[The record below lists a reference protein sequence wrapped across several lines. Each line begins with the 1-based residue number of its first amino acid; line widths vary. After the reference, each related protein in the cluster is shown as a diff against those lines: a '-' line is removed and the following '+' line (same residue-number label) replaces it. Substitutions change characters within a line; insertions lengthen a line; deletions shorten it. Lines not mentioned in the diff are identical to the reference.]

1 MMERMKTKEEMQS
14 TPKYTLGEL
23 QVWVEQRIFNLTGVQ
38 RPISFQEVPS
48 GIKGDYGIQ
57 LSSFAKES
65 QWNLKD
71 LAEAISEGLKQAK
84 NPFIKEVHTAGPY
97 LNFELDMPTFGAKV
111 TQQVLEM
118 GPRYGEE
125 NIGNNTVVVIDM
137 SSPNIAKRMSY
148 GHLRSTIIG
157 DALTRI
163 YRATGYEVLRDNHI
177 GDWGTQFGNLI
188 VAIKRWGNEEELLS
202 SKDPIGVLQDLYVR
216 FHSEMEKEKAS
227 ERERL
232 KEIVEK
238 EGMEAV
244 PDLQKAV
251 EDVSQEIMARKRISR
266 EQLDMF
272 KVVEDALDRVV
283 TSTLEEEGRE
293 WFKKLEEGDPEARRF
308 WKICVDLSMKEFERI
323 YRILGVEFEYTL
335 GESFYE
341 GMLVDTI
348 QEVRQS
354 GKATVSDGALVI
366 DMTDKKLGVAIVQKS
381 DGASVYMTRDL
392 ATAKYRE
399 KDLSAGEV
407 IYVVGEDQKL
417 YFQQLFE
424 ILRRLGHPV
433 GERSKH
439 VYFGMVTLP
448 EGRMSTRKGRVI
460 LLKDVIDEG
469 LKRVRKILKTKNPDV
484 YSNRK
489 LREIIT
495 RQITVGALKWN
506 DLAYDPKRPIIFDWD
521 RALNLEGYSAP
532 FVQYAAVRANS
543 ILRTAGVKTGDLKID
558 ISIANSNIYREPAE
572 RDIVKKLAAY
582 PKIILEALKTS
593 NPSQIATYAYELAK
607 LFNSFYTSVPVLA
620 AKNDEIRTSRLNLV
634 AATSQ
639 TIFNALNLLGIEIPE
654 KM

>member
-1 MMERMKTKEEMQS
+1 MIERMKAKEEIQS
-14 TPKYTLGEL
+14 APRYVLEEL
-23 QVWVEQRIFNLTGVQ
+23 QVWAEQRIFNLTGVQ

-57 LSSFAKES
+57 LSSFTKGS
-65 QWNLKD
+65 QWNLKG

-84 NPFIKEVHTAGPY
+84 NPFIREVHTAGPY
-97 LNFELDMPTFGAKV
+97 FNFELDMPTFGV
-111 TQQVLEM
+111 EVIRQVFEM
-118 GPRYGEE
+118 GPKYGEE
-125 NIGNNTVVVIDM
+125 SVGNNTVVVIDM

-188 VAIKRWGNEEELLS
+188 VAIKRWGNEKELLS

-216 FHSEMEKEKAS
+216 FHSEMEKEKTS
-227 ERERL
+227 KREEL

-238 EGMEAV
+238 EGIEAV
-244 PDLQKAV
+244 PNLQKAI
-251 EDVSQEIMARKRISR
+251 EGVSQEIMARKKISQ
-266 EQLDMF
+266 EQLDMS

-283 TSTLEEEGRE
+283 TSRLEEEGRE
-293 WFKKLEEGDPEARRF
+293 WFKKLEKGDPEARRF

-354 GKATVSDGALVI
+354 GKATVSDGALVV

-399 KDLSAGEV
+399 KELSAGEV
-407 IYVVGEDQKL
+407 IYVVGEDQKF

-460 LLKDVIDEG
+460 LLKDVIAEG

-484 YSNRK
+484 YSSRK

-495 RQITVGALKWN
+495 RQIAIGALKWN
-506 DLAYDPKRPIIFDWD
+506 DLAYDPKRSIIFDWD
-521 RALNLEGYSAP
+521 KALNLEGYSAP
-532 FVQYAAVRANS
+532 FVQYATVRANS
-543 ILRTAGVKTGDLKID
+543 ILRTAGVKIGDLKID
-558 ISIANSNIYREPAE
+558 TSTADSNIYCKPAE
-572 RDIVKKLAAY
+572 RSIIKKLAAY
-582 PKIILEALKTS
+582 PKIILEALNTN

-607 LFNSFYTSVPVLA
+607 LFDSFYTIVPVLS
-620 AKNDEIRTSRLNLV
+620 AKNEEIRVSRVMLV

-639 TIFNALNLLGIEIPE
+639 TISNALNLLGIEVPE
-654 KM
+654 RM